1 MMNDLRIHDVPTWK
15 YVDDS
20 TIAEI
25 IPRDGHSDV
34 QRAVIRLLKIG
45 RAITTSAAERSQ
57 VQGNDYR
64 FQEEQPC
71 S

>member
-1 MMNDLRIHDVPTWK
+1 MINDLRIHDVRTWK
-15 YVDDS
+15 YVDET
-20 TIAEI
+20 TIAET
-25 IPRDGHSDV
+25 IPRDGYSDV
-34 QRAVIRLLKIG
+34 QRAVIRLLKID